1 MRSIQIPSSGR
12 PNPTLGE
19 WPPIRLVASGVGD
32 IGPSEREVL
41 ATADVIFCDA
51 DADIASLRLTAPRA
65 LVEQVRG
72 NASMARA
79 RDLASDGWRVV
90 WLTSADR
97 AGSLAYSGEL
107 GRTRDD
113 AGPQLTAARSYEPH
127 QLATAFNGLAG

>member
-1 MRSIQIPSSGR
+1 MGSTQISSSGS
-12 PNPTLGE
+12 PNPTPGE
-19 WPPIRLVASGVGD
+19 WPPIRLVALDVGG
-32 IGPSEREVL
+32 IGTSQREVL

-65 LVEQVRG
+65 LIEPVRG

-79 RDLASDGWRVV
+79 RGLAFDGWRVV

-97 AGSLAYSGEL
+97 AGSLVPSGEP

-113 AGPQLTAARSYEPH
+113 AGVQLTAARSYEPH